1 MDGKEYVKNVMV
13 TAASDHKAI
22 GTRLQEAA
30 VIDMLHGAIGMA
42 TEAGEL
48 LDAVKKHIFYG
59 RTLDT
64 VNIEE
69 ELGDSMWY
77 FGLIIHALH
86 LMGYETGIE
95 VICEKN
101 ILKLR
106 ARYGAKF
113 SEAAANERDLAKE
126 REILESTTP
135 SGHKL
140 TQFIEHPIN
149 TEPGPGEIKFMLGGD
164 MEFMRFENNGDI
176 YVKGNLVDNDVEV
189 LQAFREYMLV
199 AGMVL
204 TTENARE
211 VFSKFTDKERYS
223 LMKTLSQLGV
233 EIDGEDS

>member
-13 TAASDHKAI
+13 TAAGDHASI
-22 GTRLQEAA
+22 GKRLQVPSA
-30 VIDMLHGAIGMA
+30 IDLLHGAMGMA

-64 VNIEE
+64 INIEE

-126 REILESTTP
+126 REILESTAP
-135 SGHKL
+135 SGQKL
-140 TQFIEHPIN
+140 AEVIEYPIN
-149 TEPGPGEIKFMLGGD
+149 NEPGPGEIKFMNGD
-164 MEFMRFENNGDI
+164 STEFMRFENNGDI

-189 LQAFREYMLV
+189 LRAFREYMLV
-199 AGMVL
+199 SGRVL
-204 TTENARE
+204 TMENAKG
-211 VFSKFTDKERYS
+211 VFSKFSDKERYK
-223 LMKTLSQLGV
+223 LMKVISQLGI